1 LKNQTTITIV
11 KCVSVCYL
19 IFPQLLLTQFRA
31 QTKGNY
37 FNYANAAYKNRNK
50 TETQSQW
57 RRQATNPNQT
67 KPNQTNQTKPNRSKS
82 KPTKANQII
91 RLDGATHE
99 GCEIWVQGAGLVVV
113 GSAGGEWWQQ
123 RPFGSV

>member
-1 LKNQTTITIV
+1 MQHT
-11 KCVSVCYL
+11 
-19 IFPQLLLTQFRA
+19 
-31 QTKGNY
+31 
-37 FNYANAAYKNRNK
+37 K
-50 TETQSQW
+50 TETKPK
-57 RRQATNPNQT
+57 PNHSGDDKPLTRT

-123 RPFGSV
+123 RPFGLV

>member
-1 LKNQTTITIV
+1 V

-67 KPNQTNQTKPNRSKS
+67 KPNQPNQTEPKQIQAHQSEPNH
-82 KPTKANQII
+82 QI
-91 RLDGATHE
+91 GWSNT
-99 GCEIWVQGAGLVVV
+99 
-113 GSAGGEWWQQ
+113 
-123 RPFGSV
+123 